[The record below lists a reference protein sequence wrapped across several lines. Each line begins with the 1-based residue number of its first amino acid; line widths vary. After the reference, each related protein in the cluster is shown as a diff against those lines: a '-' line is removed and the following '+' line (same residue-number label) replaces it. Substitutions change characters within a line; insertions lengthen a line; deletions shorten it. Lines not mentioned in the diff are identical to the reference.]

1 MGKSALATNIAF
13 NAAKAYRATRGPD
26 GRMSAED
33 GGVIGFFSLEMSA
46 EQLATR
52 ILAEESGVSS
62 DRIRRGEVRRE
73 DFDKF
78 VAASHRLASV
88 PLYID
93 DTPALSVAALRPRA
107 RRLKRHPGLGII
119 GIAQLQLIGPSA

>member
-1 MGKSALATNIAF
+1 
-13 NAAKAYRATRGPD
+13 
-26 GRMSAED
+26 
-33 GGVIGFFSLEMSA
+33 MSA

-78 VAASHRLASV
+78 VAASQRLASV

-93 DTPALSVAALRPRA
+93 DTPALSVGALRTRA
-107 RRLKRHPGLGII
+107 RRLKRQQGLGLIVI
-119 GIAQLQLIGPSA
+119 DYLQLMRPSSQNRAMASTSSSVRCSSGMALANPPVSPTVISDL

>member
-1 MGKSALATNIAF
+1 MA
-13 NAAKAYRATRGPD
+13 
-26 GRMSAED
+26 
-33 GGVIGFFSLEMSA
+33 A

-93 DTPALSVAALRPRA
+93 DTPALSVAALRTRA
-107 RRLKRHPGLGII
+107 RRLKRQQGLGMIVI
-119 GIAQLQLIGPSA
+119 DYLQLMRPSAQDRKSTRLNSSHR